1 MMKWDEGPPSTQ
13 NGTAGRCASAVP
25 HQTGGNYRMACNGL
39 NFPQNSCGFDSS
51 CIWTLLIIALIIL
64 WLSNGFGCGCSD
76 C

>member
-1 MMKWDEGPPSTQ
+1 
-13 NGTAGRCASAVP
+13 
-25 HQTGGNYRMACNGL
+25 MACNGITL
-39 NFPQNSCGFDSS
+39 GRPNCGFDSS